1 MAECGWSSRCRWD
14 RGKENIGAIIEQIDH
29 YYDPATPS
37 TLHRGSAITVSLCL
51 LLFLFT
57 FSAPLLTDPTF
68 TFVFYMCVR
77 ERVLRTVGLNISGGM
92 YENKLSMV
100 SDLPFKSLKKKV
112 CSTATQSMTCFA
124 FSVCSYPWFKKLLTI
139 SERCGTTTSSSV
151 HGMFFTRHAS
161 CCREMH
167 IHM

>member
-1 MAECGWSSRCRWD
+1 MVGRLDVAGTG
-14 RGKENIGAIIEQIDH
+14 GKK
-29 YYDPATPS
+29 
-37 TLHRGSAITVSLCL
+37 TLEPLSNKSITITIRRLRARYIVGL
-51 LLFLFT
+51 LLRSVCCSFFFFA
-57 FSAPLLTDPTF
+57 FSAPFSTDKTF

-92 YENKLSMV
+92 YENKLWMV

-139 SERCGTTTSSSV
+139 SEKCGTTTSSSV

>member
-1 MAECGWSSRCRWD
+1 MVGRLDVAGTGGKKTLEPSSN
-14 RGKENIGAIIEQIDH
+14 K
-29 YYDPATPS
+29 S
-37 TLHRGSAITVSLCL
+37 ITITIQRLRARYIAGL
-51 LLFLFT
+51 LLRSVCVCSSFCFAL
-57 FSAPLLTDPTF
+57 SAPLLTDPTF

-92 YENKLSMV
+92 YENKLWMV